1 MNVPQKT
8 WEIVAE
14 SETATRQIAHSIAFA
29 LMPGDVIAIGG
40 ELGSG
45 KTALARAIIRTLA
58 GDDALEVPSP
68 TFTLMQVYE
77 LPRFPVVHADLYRVN
92 TLAELSELGWEEAS
106 LGAAVL
112 VEWPEKA
119 GPLLQTERLE
129 IHLELAPDL
138 GPEHRRIQLTGIGTW
153 AERLARLRA
162 EHALFSISGF
172 SNAER
177 THIQGDASSRSY
189 ERLTLPDGSS
199 AILMKA
205 PASKDGPPI
214 RQGQTYGEI
223 AKLAQNMEPFVA
235 ISRAL
240 RARGFSAPE
249 IYSADLQNGLLLIE
263 DLGTIGVVT
272 GEPHV
277 PIEDRYAAAIDVL
290 VALHTQDL
298 PGVLPVAPRIE
309 YAIPRYDLDAFLIE
323 TELLIDWYL
332 PHRKSGPID
341 ATARDIF
348 RALWRDPLLD
358 PLGHSLTW
366 VLRDYHSPNL
376 LWLEGREGLQRIG
389 LLDFQ
394 DALIGPAA
402 YDVAS
407 LLMDA
412 RVTVSDQ
419 MEVRLLSRYAVG
431 MQTANPSF
439 DPARFAAQYVIL
451 GAQRATKI
459 LGIFARLDRRDGK
472 PQYLRH
478 MPRVWNYLMR
488 ALEHPAL
495 SAIKGWYAANVPPP
509 PDVKNDLISEPEL
522 PFEAILQPAVS
533 APNLKSA
540 SMSEEEKEQARKLL
554 EQLASEVD
562 ASQSAPSVSEQ
573 DAPEKKD

>member
-1 MNVPQKT
+1 MNEPHKS
-8 WEIVAE
+8 WEIVVANE
-14 SETATRQIAHSIAFA
+14 EATRELARDLAFA
-29 LMPGDVIAIGG
+29 IAPGDVIALSG

-45 KTALARAIIRTLA
+45 KTALARAIIRALA
-58 GDDALEVPSP
+58 GDATLEVPSP

-77 LPRFPVVHADLYRVN
+77 LPRFPVVHADLYRIN

-129 IHLELAPDL
+129 IHLALVPEL
-138 GPEHRRIQLTGIGTW
+138 GPEHRRIRLTGIGLW

-162 EHALFSISGF
+162 EHSLFSASGF
-172 SNAER
+172 GNAR
-177 THIQGDASSRSY
+177 RVHIQGDASTRSY
-189 ERLTLPDGSS
+189 ERLLFDDGS

-214 RQGQTYGEI
+214 RLGRSYGEI

-235 ISRAL
+235 LSRGL

-249 IYSADLQNGLLLIE
+249 IYAADLHSGLLLIE
-263 DLGTIGVVT
+263 DLGTEGVVSGT
-272 GEPHV
+272 PPE
-277 PIEDRYAAAIDVL
+277 PIEERYAAAIDVL
-290 VALHTQDL
+290 AALHTQEL
-298 PGVLPVAPRIE
+298 PSALPVAPRIE
-309 YAIPRYDLDAFLIE
+309 YQIPRYDLEAFLIE
-323 TELLIDWYL
+323 AELLIDWYL
-332 PHRKSGPID
+332 PHRGIRSVD
-341 ATARDIF
+341 ATAREIF
-348 RALWRDPLLD
+348 RALWREALIE
-358 PLGHSLTW
+358 PLGQPTTW

-376 LWLEGREGLQRIG
+376 LWLPERQGIQRIG

-412 RVTVSDQ
+412 RCTVSAEI
-419 MEVRLLSRYAVG
+419 EVRLLSRYVIGRQMA
-431 MQTANPSF
+431 
-439 DPARFAAQYVIL
+439 DPAFDHVRFAAEYMIM

-478 MPRVWNYLMR
+478 MPRVWHYLVH
-488 ALEHPAL
+488 ALEHPSL
-495 SAIKGWYAANVPPP
+495 SAVKAWYTTHALPPTGVALP
-509 PDVKNDLISEPEL
+509 PADQPEL
-522 PFEAILQPAVS
+522 PLEEPA
-533 APNLKSA
+533 
-540 SMSEEEKEQARKLL
+540 
-554 EQLASEVD
+554 
-562 ASQSAPSVSEQ
+562 QSKTP
-573 DAPEKKD
+573 